1 MMRVDLHSVSDIHV
15 DITKS
20 GYDQSG
26 WFTLSFDTKGY
37 YEEEAKRSD
46 DQITIFI
53 GHQTDIEDVTIA
65 LLDKIQRAI
74 VVAREDKEKKLAER
88 AEREAEEA
96 KA

>member
-26 WFTLSFDTKGY
+26 WFTLSFDTRGY
-37 YEEEAKRSD
+37 GDDESKPSD

-53 GHQTDIEDVTIA
+53 AHQVDIEDVTIA

-74 VVAREDKEKKLAER
+74 VVARENQEKKLAER
-88 AEREAEEA
+88 AAREAEEA

>member
-1 MMRVDLHSVSDIHV
+1 MMRVDLHNICDIHV

-20 GYDQSG
+20 SYDKSG
-26 WFTLSFDTKGY
+26 WFTISFDTKGY

-53 GHQTDIEDVTIA
+53 GHQTDIEDVTTA
-65 LLDKIQRAI
+65 LSNRIQAAI
-74 VVAREDKEKKLAER
+74 VQARKDHAEKEAAR

>member
-1 MMRVDLHSVSDIHV
+1 MMRVDLHNICDIHV
-15 DITKS
+15 DIVKS
-20 GYDQSG
+20 NYDKSG

-37 YEEEAKRSD
+37 YEDEAKRSD

-53 GHQTDIEDVTIA
+53 GHQTDIEDVTTA
-65 LLDKIQRAI
+65 FSNRIQAAI
-74 VVAREDKEKKLAER
+74 VQARKDLAEKEAAR

>member
-1 MMRVDLHSVSDIHV
+1 MRVDLHNICDIHV

-20 GYDQSG
+20 GWDKSG

-37 YEEEAKRSD
+37 YEDEAKRSD

-53 GHQTDIEDVTIA
+53 GHQTDIEDVTTA
-65 LLDKIQRAI
+65 LLNRMQAAI
-74 VVAREDKEKKLAER
+74 VQARKDLAEKEAAR

>member
-1 MMRVDLHSVSDIHV
+1 MRVDLHNICDIHV

-20 GYDQSG
+20 GWDKSG

-37 YEEEAKRSD
+37 YEDEAKRSD

-53 GHQTDIEDVTIA
+53 GHQTDIEDVTTA
-65 LLDKIQRAI
+65 LLNRMQAAI
-74 VVAREDKEKKLAER
+74 VQARKDLAEKEAAR
-88 AEREAEEA
+88 AEREAKEA